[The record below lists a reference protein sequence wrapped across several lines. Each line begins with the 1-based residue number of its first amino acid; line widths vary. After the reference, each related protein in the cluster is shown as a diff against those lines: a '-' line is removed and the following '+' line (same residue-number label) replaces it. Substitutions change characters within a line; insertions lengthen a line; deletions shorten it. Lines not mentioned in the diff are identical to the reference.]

1 MNQHRWTCLTTL
13 VLTTVIAPI
22 TSVNSKTL
30 PSPVVKSVD
39 NYSPLSPRSLPTITP
54 LVVTEL
60 ETDAVIPAVIHAVP
74 QVSKL
79 PIVTKIAVK
88 TKTQAVAKQH
98 HSKIGSLPPKNIRSQ
113 IPVVEAQLIP
123 ALFNPQSQ
131 VTKAILSVPNPI
143 DPSPAIVNS
152 VLPLPSPIA
161 TQVIKPQPTA
171 FIPFVT
177 KTASAPIPVVR
188 NAEVAAPVE
197 NRSQSSSVET
207 ISPTVINN
215 STTVQAEIAN
225 VPSATNPP
233 GQIIPSGDPSTV
245 ISTAID
251 RTEPNAASQAA
262 PIVGN
267 PNNVRAEGLRQRSDL
282 PSFEAGLPV
291 FVFDNERPQQ
301 IVATAIAQVGDTIV
315 APEPSIAI
323 PVERPKQLTIP
334 SQLPVTTAPENPAVR
349 SIPTG
354 TAAPGVRSIPT
365 VTAVPAVPPLK
376 PNGTGIVKIEQP
388 SETVR
393 PALDKIVAT
402 QTGQASW
409 YGSEGGSR
417 TANGERYYPEGLT
430 AAHRTLPFGTKVRV
444 TSLKTG
450 KTVTVRINDRG
461 PFHGRRIIDVSA
473 GAARV
478 IGLKSDGVGAVRM
491 DILANQKS
499 GQEE

>member
-1 MNQHRWTCLTTL
+1 M
-13 VLTTVIAPI
+13 
-22 TSVNSKTL
+22 
-30 PSPVVKSVD
+30 KSVD
-39 NYSPLSPRSLPTITP
+39 NYSPLSPQSLPTITP

-60 ETDAVIPAVIHAVP
+60 ETDAAIPAVIHPVP

-79 PIVTKIAVK
+79 PIVTKLAVNTK
-88 TKTQAVAKQH
+88 PQATLKQHRATKT
-98 HSKIGSLPPKNIRSQ
+98 GSIPKNIQ
-113 IPVVEAQLIP
+113 TQFPLIEQP
-123 ALFNPQSQ
+123 LATALFNPHSQ
-131 VTKAILSVPNPI
+131 VKKAILSVPNQV
-143 DPSPAIVNS
+143 DSSPEIVNS
-152 VLPLPSPIA
+152 VIPLPSPIA
-161 TQVIKPQPTA
+161 TQVIKSQPTA
-171 FIPFVT
+171 FTPFIT

-188 NAEVAAPVE
+188 DPAIAAPVE
-197 NRSQSSSVET
+197 NRSQLSRGE
-207 ISPTVINN
+207 IIPPTVINN
-215 STTVQAEIAN
+215 SATIQAEIAN
-225 VPSATNPP
+225 VPPTANLP
-233 GQIIPSGDPSTV
+233 GQIIPSGDPSAV

-262 PIVGN
+262 PLVSN
-267 PNNVRAEGLRQRSDL
+267 PNKTHSEGLRQRSDL

-334 SQLPVTTAPENPAVR
+334 SQLPVTSAPVAPAVR
-349 SIPTG
+349 SIPTV
-354 TAAPGVRSIPT
+354 TTVPTTPAVRSIPT
-365 VTAVPAVPPLK
+365 VTAVPSVPPLK

-402 QTGQASW
+402 QSGQASW

-478 IGLKSDGVGAVRM
+478 IGLKSAGVGAVRM
-491 DILANQKS
+491 DILANEKS